1 LKSITRDVDQYKS
14 ELQTS
19 LSKAKDSVQ
28 DVNAALAEAREEIGK
43 VTIASQARRF
53 DDEANNHRATAGS
66 WVVASVVVAVATAA
80 FALFSHRVFAAVGIV
95 PASDHDL
102 QVLSTKAIVLVA
114 MLYLLHF
121 CGRAY
126 VAAKHNETVN
136 RHRANALST
145 YRLLTES
152 LSDQHN
158 RDLVLAAAAG
168 AIFAPQESGFLK
180 HSTENDLTRTLLDRV
195 SKPFRAG
202 EAGSGPT

>member
-1 LKSITRDVDQYKS
+1 MKSITRDVDQYKS

-95 PASDHDL
+95 PASDHDCRFFLRRQSSSL
-102 QVLSTKAIVLVA
+102 QCCTCFI
-114 MLYLLHF
+114 F
-121 CGRAY
+121 
-126 VAAKHNETVN
+126 VAAPMW
-136 RHRANALST
+136 
-145 YRLLTES
+145 RLNTMKRSIDIVQMPSAPIAYSLKAFPINITE
-152 LSDQHN
+152 
-158 RDLVLAAAAG
+158 
-168 AIFAPQESGFLK
+168 I
-180 HSTENDLTRTLLDRV
+180 
-195 SKPFRAG
+195 
-202 EAGSGPT
+202 